1 MRRTIKRNAAG
12 DALASRLEVR
22 FFYPGNEKS
31 KLYAVQAKPGTGHT
45 EKWIDETL
53 ENFCD
58 QVDRLYPTE
67 EYELVELAG
76 AGRFNVVWRGSKPTA
91 AQQNEGIKICKCGDG
106 GEICPKC
113 ELCKLVC
120 CECEEEA
127 EYVGDPELVAKANAS
142 RGS

>member
-1 MRRTIKRNAAG
+1 MRCTIKRNAAG
-12 DALASRLEVR
+12 DALVSRLEVR

-76 AGRFNVVWRGSKPTA
+76 AGRFNVVWRGSKPGATA
-91 AQQNEGIKICKCGDG
+91 VDDAPEVQD
-106 GEICPKC
+106 
-113 ELCKLVC
+113 
-120 CECEEEA
+120 EEA